1 MDRINFVDGFFPGEV
16 HFNGLQN
23 AIEGSDQRLTAAVA
37 GKGIVAGFDLSIA
50 GSTATIS
57 PGTAFDGLG
66 RSVHSADPIT
76 VDLSVVTRPA
86 AGHYKWASVYVA
98 FARNNYGDVYD
109 DNNQRHDLYRDESA
123 AGGLAEGSE
132 GSQSSAVRPSVGDN
146 VLVGEILS
154 DATSTFDVFTPSL
167 TRRESVL
174 SAIDLKNR
182 MVVAR
187 VAINEAADKVV
198 TFSELNLADGSYSV
212 LAQLVGGNN
221 RFIRSLAAEVTPSDI
236 TLRLYHD
243 NYPYNEP
250 ILGAPA
256 IKVGAKK
263 VGEFVVG
270 DRESIAVDL
279 FIRKEELG

>member
-16 HFNGLQN
+16 HFNGLQD
-23 AIEGSDQRLTAAVA
+23 AVEGSDQRLTAAVA

-50 GSTATIS
+50 GNTVTIS

-66 RSVHSADPIT
+66 RSVHSDDPIT
-76 VDLSVVTRPA
+76 VDLSGVTRPA
-86 AGHYKWASVYVA
+86 SGQYKWVSVYVA

-123 AGGLAEGSE
+123 AGGLAEGAE
-132 GSQSSAVRPSVGDN
+132 GSQSSAARPSVGDN
-146 VLVGEILS
+146 VLVGEILV
-154 DATSTFDVFTPSL
+154 DATSAFDVFTPSL

-174 SAIDLKNR
+174 SAVNLKNR

-187 VAINEAADKVV
+187 VSIDEAADKVV
-198 TFSELNLADGSYSV
+198 TFSELGLVDGSYSV
-212 LAQLVGGNN
+212 LAQLVGTNN
-221 RFIRSLAAEVTPSDI
+221 RFVRSLAAEVTATDI

-243 NYPYNEP
+243 NYPYHEP